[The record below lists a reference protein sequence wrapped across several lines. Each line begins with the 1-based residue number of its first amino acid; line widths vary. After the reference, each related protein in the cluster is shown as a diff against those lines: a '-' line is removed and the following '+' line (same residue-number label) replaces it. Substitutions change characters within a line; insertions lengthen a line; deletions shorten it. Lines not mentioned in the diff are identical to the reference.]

1 MNKIKRENGVI
12 QFKFLNLQKL
22 KEAFKKCSEN
32 KMKL

>member
-12 QFKFLNLQKL
+12 QFKSLNLQKL
-22 KEAFKKCSEN
+22 KEAFKKCGEN